1 MNLGLV
7 GLGLNKV
14 RDRVTGMSYGL
25 VIQSDNTCL
34 KGNRSKAEDR
44 KVKRNR
50 KRTER
55 TGRKVLICKIDKIDV
70 LIGR

>member
-44 KVKRNR
+44 KVKTKPKTNGTNR
-50 KRTER
+50 EK
-55 TGRKVLICKIDKIDV
+55 GSYLQD
-70 LIGR
+70 